1 VNAHDISLQS
11 DCGCDP
17 EALVRKQMERM
28 CLRLVE
34 RVAEMNDEEESAYSY
49 QQGGLGG
56 SYRRLDMACVVNL
69 KSA

>member
-1 VNAHDISLQS
+1 
-11 DCGCDP
+11 
-17 EALVRKQMERM
+17 MERM